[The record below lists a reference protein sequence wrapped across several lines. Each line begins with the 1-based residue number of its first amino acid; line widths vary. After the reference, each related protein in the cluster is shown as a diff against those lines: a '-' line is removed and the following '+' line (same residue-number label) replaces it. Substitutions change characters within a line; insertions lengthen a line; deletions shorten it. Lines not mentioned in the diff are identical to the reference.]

1 MKKFS
6 KIIPPLLMYVVIAVE
21 FLFINTTGN
30 YIYSRYYDNIV
41 LKTLLTLS
49 FLIFPIL
56 SVLFLNRCFCGKSYS
71 KNKIFNIGLMLIITL
86 IVTVIYI
93 IIKYQTDTEF
103 NCIIAGFYCIWIIAF
118 LTIIMI
124 SYWIELKKDSV
135 RNRN

>member
-21 FLFINTTGN
+21 FLFVNTTGN

-71 KNKIFNIGLMLIITL
+71 KNKIFNIGLMLIIFLDSDSDFVLLIILGLILFNVSFSNLTL
-86 IVTVIYI
+86 
-93 IIKYQTDTEF
+93 F
-103 NCIIAGFYCIWIIAF
+103 
-118 LTIIMI
+118 
-124 SYWIELKKDSV
+124 
-135 RNRN
+135 